1 MVAIHR
7 YGNGGDSS
15 DILTAHREKDAVH
28 REKDAVHREKDA
40 AHADGFARS
49 LPSF

>member
-28 REKDAVHREKDA
+28 REKDA